1 MILLNPSL
9 LLASPVQDRAV
20 PESGWDGFKSSTAPL
35 CAVGSD
41 IALMGSFTQS
51 GLHFLYFLW
60 GQVSAHTTAAL
71 CPCYLCSASSLQLSR
86 GRLVPF
92 CCVQA
97 ELRDPLPAWALAQ
110 SRNESFLP
118 CLQPPYAVI
127 SYLTHQSFQFTFFL
141 QNYGFSVVFLPLKEL
156 LGMTLPS
163 NNPGR
168 GLRCVNL
175 RPVAD
180 QNAPWC
186 LFTVHQF
193 RHQLRS
199 CSLLNVDKSP
209 CIKFNLRFIRRD
221 LKQERHLSRNWKKKP
236 Y

>member
-1 MILLNPSL
+1 MCCGFGHRPDGALRPVWTSFSL
-9 LLASPVQDRAV
+9 FS
-20 PESGWDGFKSSTAPL
+20 
-35 CAVGSD
+35 VGSG
-41 IALMGSFTQS
+41 GSTHHGCPLS
-51 GLHFLYFLW
+51 VLPVL
-60 GQVSAHTTAAL
+60 GQLPA
-71 CPCYLCSASSLQLSR
+71 LSR
-86 GRLVPF
+86 GHLVPF
-92 CCVQA
+92 CCVQP
-97 ELRDPLPAWALAQ
+97 ELGDPLPAWALAQ

-127 SYLTHQSFQFTFFL
+127 SYLTHRSFQFTFFL
-141 QNYGFSVVFLPLKEL
+141 QNYGFSVLFLPLKEL

-175 RPVAD
+175 RPAAD

-186 LFTVHQF
+186 LFTAHQF

-221 LKQERHLSRNWKKKP
+221 LKQERHLSRNWKKKTLLMMC